1 MKSLAELARALETVR
16 LQGDPEV
23 QVADLAYDS
32 REVRPGDLFVC
43 VEGFCSDGHDFAADA
58 VRRGAVALV
67 VERDPEGVGAEVP
80 RLRVP
85 DSRRAL
91 AILAAEMMGHPASR
105 LLTVGITGTNGKT
118 TTSYLVEA
126 VLRARGLTPG
136 LLGTI
141 EARVGGTVRRLAN
154 TTPES
159 LDLHRY
165 FSEMER
171 SGQDSVVMEVS
182 SHALALDRTYGIPYD
197 LAVFTNLT
205 QDHLDFHETMENYF
219 QAKLRLFHKLG
230 TCRRRPCT
238 PYAIVNLDDPYGER
252 VLQHLRVPFVTYG
265 TRPEAHVRAQDV
277 EAGPEG
283 LSYTLVTP
291 LGERRVN
298 LQLSGLFNL
307 HNSLAAISV
316 GLALRISLERVVAAV
331 ESVRA
336 VPGRF
341 QLVREGQDFTV
352 VVDYA
357 HTPDGL
363 ESLLKSARDI
373 TSGRLVAV
381 FGCGGDRDRTKRP
394 LMGRLGATLA
404 DQVILTSDNPRTE
417 DPDAILAQVLEGAR
431 EGTARVEVVSDRAEA
446 IRAAVAGART
456 GDTVVIAGK
465 GHETYQIF
473 RDRTVHFDDVETAIE
488 ALHGRPFRRVDRSPL
503 PRTAVR
509 WDMQRRVRAEADAPP
524 AARVSG

>member
-1 MKSLAELARALETVR
+1 MKSLAELARVLDDAP
-16 LQGDPEV
+16 LQGDPELEV
-23 QVADLAYDS
+23 RDLAYDS
-32 REVRPGDLFVC
+32 REVKPGDLFVC
-43 VEGFCSDGHDFAADA
+43 VEGFRSDGHAFAADA

-67 VERDPEGVGAEVP
+67 VERDPEGVEGVP
-80 RLRVP
+80 RIRVP
-85 DSRRAL
+85 ESRRAL
-91 AILAAEMMGHPASR
+91 AILAAEMMNRPADR

-126 VLRARGLTPG
+126 VLKERGQSPG

-159 LDLHRY
+159 LDLHRL
-165 FSEMER
+165 FAEMEH

-197 LAVFTNLT
+197 IAVFTNLT
-205 QDHLDFHETMENYF
+205 QDHLDFHGTMEEYF

-230 TCRRRPCT
+230 TSRRRPCT
-238 PYAIVNLDDPYGER
+238 PYAVVNLDDPYGER

-265 TRPEAHVRAQDV
+265 TRPEAHVRAEEV

-291 LGERRVN
+291 LGECRVN

-316 GLALRISLERVVAAV
+316 GLALRMELERVVAAV
-331 ESVRA
+331 ESVPA

-363 ESLLKSARDI
+363 QSLLKSARDI
-373 TSGRLVAV
+373 TPGRLTAV
-381 FGCGGDRDRTKRP
+381 YGCGGDRDRTKRP
-394 LMGRLGATLA
+394 VMGKIGATLA
-404 DQVILTSDNPRTE
+404 DRVILTTDNPRTE
-417 DPDAILAQVLEGAR
+417 EPEAILAQVLEGAH
-431 EGTARVEVVSDRAEA
+431 GPARVEVVVDRAEA
-446 IRAAVAGART
+446 IRQAVHAARS

-473 RDRTVHFDDVETAIE
+473 RDHTIRFDDVECAVE
-488 ALHGRPFRRVDRSPL
+488 ALRARPFRWVERPPVTRTTVRWVARR
-503 PRTAVR
+503 PRT
-509 WDMQRRVRAEADAPP
+509 EADS
-524 AARVSG
+524 AAVVAIGLRG